1 MAQLTLYWCLQEIDG
16 REWMFTQVKVAAISM
31 RPTKWDKPA
40 NAAKLERLIRK
51 AAAGNPDVIVTIEG
65 ALEGYVVYDVIEGRR
80 TADEMLAIAE
90 PLDGPYVV
98 QFRQL
103 ARDLSVCLCFGF
115 AERVGD
121 DIYNTVVFVDHEGE
135 ICGTY
140 HKSQFAEG
148 THSSWHFNRIG
159 KELRAFDTPFGR
171 AGMLICNDRWNPL
184 IARSIVL
191 DGAQVLYIPTYG
203 NTSKAQN
210 QAVLAR
216 ARENGVPI
224 VQANVGLN
232 MVVSKGEMIAYQR
245 GFDRITF
252 ADIDVPTAVSTTAAR
267 DLEQEY
273 LRRQGPEMD
282 RRYRE
287 TMEKL
292 KGDGD

>member
-1 MAQLTLYWCLQEIDG
+1 
-16 REWMFTQVKVAAISM
+16 MFTQIKVAAVSM
-31 RPTKWDKPA
+31 LPTKWDKPA
-40 NAAKLERLIRK
+40 NAAKMEGLFRK
-51 AAAGNPDVIVTIEG
+51 AAVGNPDVIVTIEG

-90 PLDGPYVV
+90 PLDGPYVAR
-98 QFRQL
+98 FRQL
-103 ARDLSVCLCFGF
+103 ARSLSVCLCFGF
-115 AERVGD
+115 AERAGG

-135 ICGTY
+135 VCGTY

-148 THSSWHFNRIG
+148 THPSWHFNRIG

-191 DGAQVLYIPTYG
+191 DGAQVLYIPTFG
-203 NTSKAQN
+203 NKSKAQN

-224 VQANVGLN
+224 VQANVGQN
-232 MVVSKGEMIAYQR
+232 MVVSKGEMVAYQR
-245 GFDRITF
+245 GYDRITY
-252 ADIDVPTAVSTTAAR
+252 ADIDVPTAVSTAAAR
-267 DLEQEY
+267 SLEREY

-292 KGDGD
+292 EGTGD

>member
-1 MAQLTLYWCLQEIDG
+1 
-16 REWMFTQVKVAAISM
+16 MFTQVKVAAVSM
-31 RPTKWDKPA
+31 LPTKWDKSA
-40 NAAKLERLIRK
+40 NAAKMEGLIRK
-51 AAAGNPDVIVTIEG
+51 AAAGNPDVVVTIEG

-90 PLDGPYVV
+90 PLDGPYVAR
-98 QFRQL
+98 FRHL
-103 ARDLSVCLCFGF
+103 ARSLSVCLCFGF
-115 AERVGD
+115 AERVGGD
-121 DIYNTVVFVDHEGE
+121 VYNTVVFVDHEGE
-135 ICGTY
+135 VCGAY

-148 THSSWHFNRIG
+148 THPTWHFNRIG

-191 DGAQVLYIPTYG
+191 DGAQVLYIPTFG
-203 NTSKAQN
+203 NKSKAQN

-224 VQANVGLN
+224 VQANVGQN
-232 MVVSKGEMIAYQR
+232 MVVSKGEMVAYQR
-245 GFDRITF
+245 GYDRITY
-252 ADIDVPTAVSTTAAR
+252 ADIHVPTAVSTAAAR
-267 DLEQEY
+267 NLEQEY

-292 KGDGD
+292 EGTGD

>member
-1 MAQLTLYWCLQEIDG
+1 
-16 REWMFTQVKVAAISM
+16 MFTQVKVAAVSM
-31 RPTKWDKPA
+31 LPTKWDKPA
-40 NAAKLERLIRK
+40 NAAKMEGLIRK
-51 AAAGNPDVIVTIEG
+51 AAAGNPDVVVTIEG

-90 PLDGPYVV
+90 PLDGPYVAR
-98 QFRQL
+98 FRHL
-103 ARDLSVCLCFGF
+103 ARSLSVCLCFGF
-115 AERVGD
+115 AERVGGD
-121 DIYNTVVFVDHEGE
+121 VYNTVVFVDHEGE
-135 ICGTY
+135 VCGAY

-148 THSSWHFNRIG
+148 THPTWHFNRIG

-191 DGAQVLYIPTYG
+191 DGAQVLYIPTFG
-203 NTSKAQN
+203 NKSKAQN

-224 VQANVGLN
+224 VQANVGQN
-232 MVVSKGEMIAYQR
+232 MVVSKGEMVAYQR
-245 GFDRITF
+245 GYDRITY
-252 ADIDVPTAVSTTAAR
+252 ADIHVPTAVSTAAAR
-267 DLEQEY
+267 NLEQEY

-292 KGDGD
+292 EGTGD

>member
-1 MAQLTLYWCLQEIDG
+1 
-16 REWMFTQVKVAAISM
+16 MFTQVKVAAISM
-31 RPTKWDKPA
+31 LPTKWDKPA
-40 NAAKLERLIRK
+40 NAAKMEGLIRK
-51 AAAGNPDVIVTIEG
+51 AEAGNPDVIVTIEG

-80 TADEMLAIAE
+80 SADEMLAIAE
-90 PLDGPYVV
+90 PLDGPYVAH
-98 QFRQL
+98 FRQL
-103 ARDLSVCLCFGF
+103 ARSLSVCLCFGF

-121 DIYNTVVFVDHEGE
+121 DVYNTVVFVDHEGE
-135 ICGTY
+135 VRGTY

-148 THSSWHFNRIG
+148 THPSWHFNRIG

-224 VQANVGLN
+224 VQANVGQN
-232 MVVSKGEMIAYQR
+232 MVVSKGEMVAYQR
-245 GFDRITF
+245 GFDRITY
-252 ADIDVPTAVSTTAAR
+252 ADIDVPAAASTSAAR
-267 DLEQEY
+267 NLEREY

-287 TMEKL
+287 TIEKL
-292 KGDGD
+292 ESSGN

>member
-1 MAQLTLYWCLQEIDG
+1 M
-16 REWMFTQVKVAAISM
+16 
-31 RPTKWDKPA
+31 
-40 NAAKLERLIRK
+40 
-51 AAAGNPDVIVTIEG
+51 TIEG

-80 TADEMLAIAE
+80 PADEMLEIAE
-90 PLDGPYVV
+90 PLDGPYVAH
-98 QFRQL
+98 FRQL
-103 ARDLSVCLCFGF
+103 ARSLSVCLCFGF
-115 AERVGD
+115 AERVGGD
-121 DIYNTVVFVDHEGE
+121 VYNTVVFVDNQGE
-135 ICGTY
+135 LRGTY

-159 KELRAFDTPFGR
+159 KKLRAFDTPFGR

-191 DGAQVLYIPTYG
+191 DGAQMLYIPTYG
-203 NTSKAQN
+203 NRSKAQN

-224 VQANVGLN
+224 VQANVGQN
-232 MVVSKGEMIAYQR
+232 MIVSKGEMIAYQR
-245 GFDRITF
+245 GFDRITY
-252 ADIDVPTAVSTTAAR
+252 ADIDVPTAVSTSAAR

-287 TMEKL
+287 TMKKL
-292 KGDGD
+292 DDSAD

>member
-1 MAQLTLYWCLQEIDG
+1 MFAQI
-16 REWMFTQVKVAAISM
+16 KVAAISM

-40 NAAKLERLIRK
+40 NAAKMERLVRK
-51 AAAGNPDVIVTIEG
+51 AATGNPDVIVTIEG

-80 TADEMLAIAE
+80 SADEMLEIAE
-90 PLDGPYVV
+90 PRDGPYVAR
-98 QFRQL
+98 FCEL
-103 ARDLSVCLCFGF
+103 ARALTVCLCFGF

-121 DIYNTVVFVDHEGE
+121 EIYNTVVFIDQAGE

-140 HKSQFAEG
+140 QKSQFAEG
-148 THSSWHFNRIG
+148 THSTWHFNRIG
-159 KELRAFDTPFGR
+159 KKLRAFDTPFGR

-203 NTSKAQN
+203 NRSKAQN

-224 VQANVGLN
+224 VQANVGQN

-245 GFDRITF
+245 GFDRITR
-252 ADIDVPTAVSTTAAR
+252 ATVAIPAAASTTAAR
-267 DLEQEY
+267 TLEQEY
-273 LRRQGPEMD
+273 LRRQGLEMA

-287 TMEKL
+287 TMAKL
-292 KGDGD
+292 EGPRA